1 MKNLALTAALLLA
14 VLIAAGCYTQVGYY
28 ESRFEKPS
36 AYRQHKKDLE
46 EQSKHDKR
54 ARLESKPEEGVER
67 EDTDAD
73 RVHVEEDEGYY
84 GRRKPAYSRYPR
96 YHRPYYRYHRPFYYD
111 YYYPPTYR
119 YYPYYPYYSYGGY
132 YSFYPYRPYRY
143 SGYHRHYG
151 GKYGRHH
158 RYGGTRSSRT
168 YKNRDAHH
176 GKKRSRQYRGRS
188 H

>member
-1 MKNLALTAALLLA
+1 MQNLALTAVLLLA

-28 ESRFEKPS
+28 ESRFDKRS
-36 AYRQHKKDLE
+36 AYHRHNKDAAA
-46 EQSKHDKR
+46 QSKHDKQP
-54 ARLESKPEEGVER
+54 RLELETENGVER
-67 EDTDAD
+67 EDADAD
-73 RVHVEEDEGYY
+73 RVDVEEDEGYY
-84 GRRKPAYSRYPR
+84 GRRKPVYRRSPR
-96 YHRPYYRYHRPFYYD
+96 YYRSDYHD
-111 YYYPPTYR
+111 YYYPPTYL

-151 GKYGRHH
+151 RKYGRHH

-168 YKNRDAHH
+168 YKNRDVHH

>member
-1 MKNLALTAALLLA
+1 MKNLALTTALLLA
-14 VLIAAGCYTQVGYY
+14 ALITAGCYTQVGYY
-28 ESRFEKPS
+28 ESRF
-36 AYRQHKKDLE
+36 
-46 EQSKHDKR
+46 DKR
-54 ARLESKPEEGVER
+54 TAYHRQNKQTAAEAKHEKQARLESESEKAVEH
-67 EDTDAD
+67 DDSDAAHAD
-73 RVHVEEDEGYY
+73 VEEDEGYY
-84 GRRKPAYSRYPR
+84 GRRKPVYRRAA
-96 YHRPYYRYHRPFYYD
+96 PYYRPHYHD
-111 YYYPPTYR
+111 YYYPPTYL

-151 GKYGRHH
+151 GKSGRHH

-176 GKKRSRQYRGRS
+176 GKKRSRQHRGRS

>member
-28 ESRFEKPS
+28 ESRFDKRASYHRHNQEMAAEP
-36 AYRQHKKDLE
+36 
-46 EQSKHDKR
+46 KHDKQS
-54 ARLESKPEEGVER
+54 RLESETEEGVEH
-67 EDTDAD
+67 EDSDAE
-73 RVHVEEDEGYY
+73 RVDVEEDEGYY
-84 GRRKPAYSRYPR
+84 GRRKPVYRRYPR
-96 YHRPYYRYHRPFYYD
+96 YHRPYYHD
-111 YYYPPTYR
+111 YYYPPNYL

-143 SGYHRHYG
+143 SGYYRHYG

-168 YKNRDAHH
+168 YKNREVHH
-176 GKKRSRQYRGRS
+176 GKKRSQQYRGRS

>member
-1 MKNLALTAALLLA
+1 MKNLALTGALLLA

-36 AYRQHKKDLE
+36 TYHRHKKDSA

-54 ARLESKPEEGVER
+54 TRAESQSEEGVER
-67 EDTDAD
+67 EDTGAD
-73 RVHVEEDEGYY
+73 RVDVEEDKGYY
-84 GRRKPAYSRYPR
+84 GRHKPAYRRYPR
-96 YHRPYYRYHRPFYYD
+96 YHRPYYRYHTPYYYD
-111 YYYPPTYR
+111 YYHPPTYR
-119 YYPYYPYYSYGGY
+119 YYPHYPYYSYGGY

-151 GKYGRHH
+151 GNYGRHH